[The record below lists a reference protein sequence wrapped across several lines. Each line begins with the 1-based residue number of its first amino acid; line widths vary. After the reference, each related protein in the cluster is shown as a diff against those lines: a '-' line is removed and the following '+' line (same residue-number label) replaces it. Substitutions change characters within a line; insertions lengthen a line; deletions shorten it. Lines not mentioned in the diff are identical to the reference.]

1 MNSLTLTLKPK
12 RNAPKK
18 IVVEMDADKFERMAA
33 YFGMLN
39 PDFLKSVERAEQD
52 YKRGQ
57 IYEVRSLEDLRS

>member
-1 MNSLTLTLKPK
+1 MNSLTLTVKPK
-12 RNAPKK
+12 RNTPKK

-52 YKRGQ
+52 YKNGR
-57 IYEVRSLEDLRS
+57 IREVRSLRELAR